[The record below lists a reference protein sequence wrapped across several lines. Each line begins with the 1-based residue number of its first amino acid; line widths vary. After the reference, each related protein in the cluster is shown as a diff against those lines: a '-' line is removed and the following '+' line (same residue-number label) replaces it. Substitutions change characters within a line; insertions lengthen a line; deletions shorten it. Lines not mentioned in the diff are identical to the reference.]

1 MTPSSPPDWP
11 SRGVAVWLLLVVATW
26 PWPGIS
32 EALLSLGALFV
43 LVAMLWRRYRDV
55 LPLAGREAWALC
67 TALFL
72 AYWLPEFFSA
82 FDAIDRA
89 ASWREVW
96 LDLRYLP
103 FLLAIAIAMD
113 TPRGRRW
120 MLNGLAVI
128 VLLWTADALVQAGTG
143 WSLRGQA
150 TADRLSGVFGA
161 GNLKLGIA
169 LACLSPFALFWSG
182 KKGALAWLLVAFV
195 LGAAIL
201 LAGARAAW
209 LSYALVVLWSGS
221 HRFGV
226 AKTLAG
232 GVLAAILLVAVAPV
246 FSDALNARFVR
257 SAELL
262 QGDEAGVDEAL
273 SGRVSIWKAA
283 VGMGLAHPVN
293 GIGVRGFRDAYAEH
307 AGERDF
313 FLSRGQGPAL
323 HAHQLLLEV
332 FSETGLIGLLF
343 WAFGAWIA
351 WIAWGWVGEAARRR
365 SQVPAMALALAAFPL
380 NTHLAFYSSA
390 WGGAF
395 LLLLG
400 MYAGSLMARSEDEPS
415 AA

>member
-1 MTPSSPPDWP
+1 MQ
-11 SRGVAVWLLLVVATW
+11 R
-26 PWPGIS
+26 I
-32 EALLSLGALFV
+32 
-43 LVAMLWRRYRDV
+43 
-55 LPLAGREAWALC
+55 
-67 TALFL
+67 FL

-82 FDAIDRA
+82 FDAVDRA

-120 MLNGLAVI
+120 MLTGLAAI
-128 VLLWTADALVQAGTG
+128 VLLWTADALLQAATG

-150 TADRLSGVFGA
+150 TADRLSGIFGA

-169 LACLSPFALFWSG
+169 LACLSPFALHWSG
-182 KKGALAWLLVAFV
+182 KKGAWAWLLIAFA

-232 GVLAAILLVAVAPV
+232 GALAGILLVAVAPI
-246 FSDALNARFVR
+246 FSDTLNARFAR
-257 SAELL
+257 TAELL

-307 AGERDF
+307 AGEHDF

-343 WAFGAWIA
+343 WAFGGWIA
-351 WIAWGWVGEAARRR
+351 WIAWGWVGEAARKR

-395 LLLLG
+395 LLLVG
-400 MYAGSLMARSEDEPS
+400 MYAGSLMARSEDEPR

>member
-11 SRGVAVWLLLVVATW
+11 SRGVAAWLLLVVATW
-26 PWPGIS
+26 PWPGVS
-32 EALLSLGALFV
+32 ESLLGLGALFV
-43 LVAMLWRRYRDV
+43 LLAMLWRRYRDV
-55 LPLAGREAWALC
+55 LPLASREAWALC

-82 FDAIDRA
+82 FDAVDRA

-113 TPRGRRW
+113 TARGRRW
-120 MLNGLAVI
+120 MLTGLAGI
-128 VLLWTADALVQAGTG
+128 VLFWTMDALLQVATG
-143 WSLRGQA
+143 WSLGGAA
-150 TADRLSGVFGA
+150 TADRLSGIFGA
-161 GNLKLGIA
+161 GNLKLGLA
-169 LACLSPFALFWSG
+169 LACLSPFALHWAG
-182 KKGALAWLLVAFV
+182 KRNTAAWLLVAV
-195 LGAAIL
+195 ALGAAIL

-209 LSYALVVLWSGS
+209 LSYGLVLLCSG
-221 HRFGV
+221 HRRFGL

-232 GVLAAILLVAVAPV
+232 GVLGLVLLVGGGLFV
-246 FSDALNARFVR
+246 SDTLATRFQR

-273 SGRVSIWKAA
+273 SGRLSIWKAA
-283 VGMGLAHPVN
+283 VGMARAHPLN
-293 GIGVRGFRDAYAEH
+293 GIGVRGFRDAYADY

-313 FLSRGQGPAL
+313 FLSRGEGPAL

-332 FSETGLIGLLF
+332 FSETGVVGLLF
-343 WAFGAWIA
+343 WCAGVWIA
-351 WIAWGWVGEAARRR
+351 WVAWHWVGEAARRR
-365 SQVPAMALALAAFPL
+365 SRVPALALAVAAFPL

-395 LLLLG
+395 LLLAGL
-400 MYAGSLMARSEDEPS
+400 YAGSLMARSEDEPGS
-415 AA
+415 A